1 MDLIEQAA
9 RRLEELKRTGVDVR
23 DGLAEPGAIEATIDA
38 IVAEHGPDA
47 PAPRAAVRNGAAAAK
62 RVAEPAAAQSPAK
75 TIDLAR
81 LAQHGLVTPC
91 APHTAI
97 AREFRLIKRPL
108 LEHARGK
115 GAARPAANGSL
126 MMVTSAMAGEG
137 KSFCAVNLA
146 MSIAMERDH
155 TVLLVDADV
164 ANPAVL
170 DVLGLPQSPGLLD
183 VLTDAERDLSSVI
196 LRTNVEK
203 LSVLPAGTRNE
214 HATELLASD
223 AMARLVHEM
232 ASRYPDRIIVFDSPP
247 LLLTTEAPVLATHMG
262 QIVVV
267 VEAERTTANSVRQA
281 LAKLERCPQ
290 VTMLLNKA
298 RAAEIGSYY
307 GYGYRQSA

>member
-1 MDLIEQAA
+1 
-9 RRLEELKRTGVDVR
+9 
-23 DGLAEPGAIEATIDA
+23 
-38 IVAEHGPDA
+38 
-47 PAPRAAVRNGAAAAK
+47 
-62 RVAEPAAAQSPAK
+62 
-75 TIDLAR
+75 
-81 LAQHGLVTPC
+81 VTPC